1 LQESPFLRIP
11 DIANKVC
18 LITGSSRGIG
28 AAVARG
34 LGAIGARVVVHY
46 RTGKN
51 EADEVARAI
60 ARDGIDPLV
69 LAGDIAEPGTVEALI
84 EQTVEH
90 FGRLDILI
98 NNAGDVIERH
108 VVAET
113 SDELFEQHVAINIRP
128 VFAGCRRAVRQF
140 RLQGGGGSIINVSS
154 VAARTGG
161 GGGSSLY
168 AGAKAFVAT
177 FTRALAKEVAK
188 DRIRVNAVSPGVI
201 QTPMQDRTTP
211 PEQIKAALAAIPLGR
226 LGTAEECVGTFLFL
240 CSDELSGYLTGQILE
255 VNGGIIMP

>member
-1 LQESPFLRIP
+1 VQPKSFLIP
-11 DIANKVC
+11 DIENKVC
-18 LITGSSRGIG
+18 LVTGSSRGIG
-28 AAVARG
+28 AAVARR
-34 LGAIGARVVVHY
+34 LGAMKAKVAVHY
-46 RTGKN
+46 NSGKS
-51 EADEVARAI
+51 EAGAVAEEI
-60 ARDGIDPLV
+60 ARSGTPPLI
-69 LAGDIAEPGTVEALI
+69 LAGDLAEPNMIENLIDRTV
-84 EQTVEH
+84 QH

-98 NNAGDVIERH
+98 NNAGDVIRRYP
-108 VVAET
+108 VAET
-113 SDELFEQHVAINIRP
+113 PDELFDQHVAVNIRP

-140 RLQGGGGSIINVSS
+140 REQGNGGVIVNVSS

-211 PEQIKAALAAIPLGR
+211 SEQLKAAIAAIPMGR
-226 LGTAEECVGTFLFL
+226 VGEAEECVGAFLYL
-240 CSDELSGYLTGQILE
+240 CSDQLSGYVTGQIIE
-255 VNGGIIMP
+255 VNGGIVMP